1 MATSTPLYASLMSQF
16 ERRRERLGWTFAT
29 LEAEAGI
36 GDGQYAK
43 LLHVDASS
51 GRRGNWPILQTIADT
66 LFPEGS
72 YELRFV
78 VHGPGLMLPTASR
91 SEKNTRIP
99 KNMRVV
105 LAGMASDGGKARAAK
120 LTADRRKEIARLGAE
135 ARWRYAALPPVSET
149 GGGRYSGSSR
159 LRQASQ
165 RPPQPVLEQKTNKPG
180 LD

>member
-1 MATSTPLYASLMSQF
+1 MATSVPLYASLMTQF

-51 GRRGNWPILQTIADT
+51 GRRGNWPILQVLADT
-66 LFPEGS
+66 LFAPGA

-78 VHGPGLMLPTASR
+78 VHGPGLVLATASR

-135 ARWRYAALPPVSET
+135 ARWRYARLPPVSEN
-149 GGGRYSGSSR
+149 GMARYSGSSR
-159 LRQASQ
+159 LGEATQ
-165 RPPQPVLEQKTNKPG
+165 RPPQPVLEQNRNKP
-180 LD
+180 